1 MKNRSYGLGYLIY
14 FEWLYPIRYYYRTL
28 RINEIIF
35 EVLFPIVVSV
45 IADCLYFN
53 IGLTDKALSSLA
65 ELLPTSISILI
76 GFTIMMITLLL
87 TCSGENVNKLKSEK
101 TNRKIGKQQ
110 ISLFQGLH
118 IQFSH
123 TLVSE
128 VILLLIVF
136 FYYFIR
142 GLGISGWLGLCILG
156 LEIYLVLNILLS
168 ILRGMVNIFFSF
180 FKDEK
185 TKE

>member
-1 MKNRSYGLGYLIY
+1 MKKIKYGLGHLIY
-14 FEWLYPIRYYYRTL
+14 IEWIYPIIYYYRTL

-35 EVLFPIVVSV
+35 EVICPIIVSV
-45 IADCLYFN
+45 VADCVYYN
-53 IGLTDKALSSLA
+53 MGLTDKALSALS

-76 GFTIMMITLLL
+76 GFTIMMITILL
-87 TCSGENVNKLKSEK
+87 TCSGENVNRLKNQKSTK
-101 TNRKIGKQQ
+101 KVGNRS

-128 VILLLIVF
+128 VVLLLMVF
-136 FYYFIR
+136 FYYFIK
-142 GLGISGWLGLCILG
+142 GLGISPRLGLCILG
-156 LEIYLVLNILLS
+156 FEIYLVLNILLS

-180 FKDEK
+180 FKNEE
-185 TKE
+185 TKK